1 MTRGPEQRLDDIEDA
16 ISRIRTAMAML
27 DSAAPDPQA
36 DLARDAVLYRLLVI
50 GEAAKAL
57 PDPVR
62 DSVPDLPW
70 RNIMR
75 LRDLLAHHYHRVDV
89 AIIHATCDAPLNA
102 LHDALP
108 ELRTATAEWR
118 PDR

>member
-16 ISRIRTAMAML
+16 ITRIRAGMAAL
-27 DSAAPDPQA
+27 DSGVPEPQA
-36 DLARDAVLYRLLVI
+36 DLERDAVLYRLLVI

-62 DSVPDLPW
+62 DCIPDLPW

-89 AIIHATCDAPLNA
+89 AIIHATCDEPLTA
-102 LHDALP
+102 LNDALP
-108 ELRTATAEWR
+108 KLRTAAATLESGR
-118 PDR
+118 

>member
-1 MTRGPEQRLDDIEDA
+1 MTRRPEQRLDDIEDA
-16 ISRIRTAMAML
+16 IGRIRFGMAAL
-27 DSAAPDPQA
+27 DSGLADPQA

-50 GEAAKAL
+50 GEAARAL

-70 RNIMR
+70 RNIVR
-75 LRDLLAHHYHRVDV
+75 LRDLLAHQYHRVDV
-89 AIIHATCDAPLNA
+89 GIIHATCDAPLTQ

-108 ELRTATAEWR
+108 QLRTAAAEWQSGR
-118 PDR
+118 

>member
-1 MTRGPEQRLDDIEDA
+1 MTRGPQQRLDDIADA
-16 ISRIRTAMAML
+16 ITRIRAAMAVL
-27 DSAAPDPQA
+27 DAGVPDPQA
-36 DLARDAVLYRLLVI
+36 DLARDAVLYRLLII

-57 PDPVR
+57 PDPIR
-62 DSVPDLPW
+62 DCVPGLPW

-89 AIIHATCDAPLNA
+89 TIDEPLTT

-108 ELRTATAEWR
+108 ALRAAADTWTPR
-118 PDR
+118 QGP